1 VRIFKTKVFARFA
14 RNQRIRDRDL
24 CEVVE
29 RTGEGLID
37 ADLGGGVIK
46 QRLARPGQ
54 GRSGG
59 FRVLF
64 AFRPPDR
71 AVFIYGFAKN
81 ERANI
86 DDKELKTLREIAAAW
101 LAASPQNI
109 ESEVADGRLQEVRDD
124 H

>member
-1 VRIFKTKVFARFA
+1 MRIFKTKVFARFA

-64 AFRPPDR
+64 AFRPQHR

-109 ESEVADGRLQEVRDD
+109 EREVADGRLQEVQDD

>member
-54 GRSGG
+54 GRSVG

-109 ESEVADGRLQEVRDD
+109 EREVADGRLQEVQDD